1 MADTLQSV
9 YELPDVSFTDND
21 TLKAMQTRIIANYE
35 SRYKELTGKEISLA
49 PADPMRI
56 LIYALTL
63 DLYQIEQYVERAG
76 KQDLLKYSYGDYLD
90 NLAAGRG
97 VTRQQAAAATVTIRF
112 TLSEVK
118 TYAVGIPAGTRI
130 TNGDGVYFQTL
141 EYDEVPV
148 GSLTVDIEAECL
160 ETGET
165 GNNLTAGQ
173 LNVLVDPVAY
183 VASVSNIDTSS
194 GGTDLET
201 DESLAER
208 VFLAPSSYSV
218 AGPDDAYIYW
228 AKTYNNNI
236 GSVMPTSPN
245 PCEVKIY
252 ILMKDGTIPETSVV
266 NGLESYLQDSN
277 IRPLT
282 DQVTVAA
289 PTTQS
294 FTVDLTYYI
303 NRSDSKKATSIQTA
317 VTDAVD
323 EYIKWQTTEIGKD
336 INPSELIKRVITA
349 GAKRATITSPVFTT
363 VGDTSVAQIA
373 LDGSGNP
380 DVTVTYGGLEDD

>member
-282 DQVTVAA
+282 DQVTVAV

>member
-9 YELPDVSFTDND
+9 FELPDVSFTDND

-35 SRYKELTGKEISLA
+35 ARYKELTGKEISLA

-183 VASVSNIDTSS
+183 VATVSNIDTSS

-252 ILMKDGTIPETSVV
+252 ILMKDGTIPNSGVV
-266 NGLESYLQDSN
+266 NSLQEYLQDSN

-282 DQVTVAA
+282 DQVTVAV
-289 PTTQS
+289 PTAQT
-294 FTVDLTYYI
+294 FTVNLTYYI
-303 NRSDSKKATSIQTA
+303 NRSDSKKAASIQTA
-317 VTDAVD
+317 VVDAVN
-323 EYIKWQTTEIGKD
+323 EYIEWQTTEIGKD
-336 INPSELIKRVITA
+336 INPSELIKRVIIA
-349 GAKRATITSPVFTT
+349 GAKRVTITSPIFTT

-373 LDGSGNP
+373 LNDSGNP

>member
-9 YELPDVSFTDND
+9 FELPDVSFTDND

-35 SRYKELTGKEISLA
+35 ARYKELTGKEISLA

-183 VASVSNIDTSS
+183 VATVSNIDTSS

-252 ILMKDGTIPETSVV
+252 ILMKDGTIPNSGVV
-266 NGLESYLQDSN
+266 NSLQEYLQDSN

-282 DQVTVAA
+282 DQVTVAV
-289 PTTQS
+289 PTAQT
-294 FTVDLTYYI
+294 FTVNLTYYI
-303 NRSDSKKATSIQTA
+303 NRSDSKKAASIQTA
-317 VTDAVD
+317 VAEAVN
-323 EYIKWQTTEIGKD
+323 EYIEWQTTEIGKD
-336 INPSELIKRVITA
+336 INPSELIKRVIIA
-349 GAKRATITSPVFTT
+349 GAKRVTITSPIFTT

-373 LDGSGNP
+373 LNDSGNP